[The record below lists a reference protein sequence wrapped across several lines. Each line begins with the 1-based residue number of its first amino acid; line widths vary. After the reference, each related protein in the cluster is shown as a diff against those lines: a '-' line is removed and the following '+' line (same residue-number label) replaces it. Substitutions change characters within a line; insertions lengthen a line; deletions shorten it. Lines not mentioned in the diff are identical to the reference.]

1 MNDIK
6 NNIVVLRRDINSYGS
21 HNYQLMLVNE
31 NFLIPKQKS
40 KNHLALS
47 LSNKGIKHFLKIGA
61 DWHPE
66 KTSSYD
72 IFKINKN
79 SLYHKIKYIEQKISE
94 YEENLA
100 LLKLA
105 TQINP

>member
-6 NNIVVLRRDINSYGS
+6 NNIVVLRRDISSYGS
-21 HNYQLMLVNE
+21 YNYQLMLVNE
-31 NFLIPKQKS
+31 SFLIPKQKS

-47 LSNKGIKHFLKIGA
+47 LSNKGIQHYLKTAA

-79 SLYHKIKYIEQKISE
+79 SIYHKIKYIEQKISE